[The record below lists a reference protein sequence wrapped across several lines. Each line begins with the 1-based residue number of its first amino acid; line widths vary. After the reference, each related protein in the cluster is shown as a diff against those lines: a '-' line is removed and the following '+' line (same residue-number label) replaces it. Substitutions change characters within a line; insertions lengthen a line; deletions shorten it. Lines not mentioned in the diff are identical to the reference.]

1 MNSELLG
8 WTAAALMVATF
19 ACREARAM
27 RALAVGTNL
36 AFIGYGA
43 LASLTPVL
51 VLHLVLLPVNLWR
64 WAQARGLGADQIGR
78 ICERGGRALC
88 TLALVSL
95 PLLAGCG
102 GGGGGGSAPPPAA
115 ATPPAVQLTEIYR
128 EWGVFE
134 IRAKG
139 RHYQLLEEGETDQNI
154 AVSLD
159 RQLDGGLAFVPPEYP
174 GKSRPQAGVFSRPGG
189 MTFGAYAD
197 APGLSQLNGDDAVGS
212 QSYMNQR
219 QAFRK
224 NAPDAT
230 LEFVVSF
237 VWIDLIDDNPGSPT
251 STECPWQG
259 GGLVDCSRVMEAWV
273 NYFLVVSADADRSGN
288 SYEQHVAYK
297 EGNLRASG
305 WRDHFN
311 HGTDEPPNG
320 GAIKPEAIWNASDF
334 DVLPA
339 YDPLGGQNRLLVMLK
354 RPKVISIPIDTLPV
368 GTEIHVQTFSIAQ
381 SFNHRQRESYA
392 SAYLRDPANAGG
404 APGAEI
410 RTTGLVPV
418 PIQGGAIFDP
428 NGDDTP
434 QCGGPPD
441 PLAGTIGFGQ
451 PSYVEPE
458 IPGRGAPITLVRS
471 GGAKGKVSVRL
482 RTVGGTA
489 TAAVDY
495 ESQDTRLVFLEGQTS
510 LTLRL
515 PILLDPFDEG
525 NETVDLEL
533 SEPRGCAQLG
543 QARAA
548 LTIVEDDGPPPT
560 NTLPVRTVGGTVTG
574 LAGSGLVLEDR
585 AQFIEL
591 PIAANGTFV
600 FNRAYFP
607 GAGYDVRVFTAPSGP
622 AQVCT
627 VSRGSGTVAA
637 ANVTDIAVDCVTPP
651 PPSGLDASFG
661 NGGIATAGPGG
672 EIKAIALQSDGRIVA
687 AIGNVLARYN
697 ANGSLDT
704 TFGSNGSVASVLG
717 ADGNNQIFDVL
728 VQPDGRIVAA
738 GKARTVGA
746 SSLGDDFAAARFNAD
761 GSRDAGFNGGRALQ
775 VDWIGGPDRATR
787 VLLQPDGRIVLAGFA
802 TTTLTSS
809 SDDTGFA
816 VARLNADGTLDS
828 GFGSGGRAAAE
839 IGAIDFGYAAALQP
853 DGKILVAGR
862 VSYSRGDESDVAV
875 VRFNANG
882 TLDTGFGGNG
892 TRTFDLSANWD
903 EATAITV
910 QPDGKLVLAVAYSDA
925 GNFAFGVLRLT
936 TAGERDATFGGNG
949 FVFRHI
955 GSGNDSPTALVLQ
968 ADGRIVLGGYAVNA
982 ATSFDV
988 ALARFETN
996 GTTDS
1001 SFGTGGAQVFDLF
1014 KSADGANDLLLQPDG
1029 RLVAAGSARN
1039 GASLLPLLLRLG
1051 P

>member
-1 MNSELLG
+1 MSYPDVLG
-8 WTAAALMVATF
+8 WLAAALMVATF
-19 ACREARAM
+19 GCREARAM
-27 RALAVGTNL
+27 RPLAVATNL
-36 AFIGYGA
+36 AFIGYGLA
-43 LASLTPVL
+43 ASLVPVL
-51 VLHLVLLPVNLWR
+51 TLHLLLLPINLWR
-64 WAQARGLGADQIGR
+64 CAEVLGAKESFVQLMKLMN
-78 ICERGGRALC
+78 RAAP
-88 TLALVSL
+88 ALV
-95 PLLAGCG
+95 LAACVVLTACG
-102 GGGGGGSAPPPAA
+102 GGGGSDSPPAP

-128 EWGVFE
+128 EWKVWE

-139 RHYQLLEEGETDQNI
+139 RDYQLLEEGETDRNI

-159 RQLDGGLAFVPPEYP
+159 RELDGGLAFVPPEYP

-212 QSYMNQR
+212 QSLLNQR

-237 VWIDLIDDNPGSPT
+237 VWIDLIDDNPEPPT
-251 STECPWQG
+251 HTECSWQAG
-259 GGLVDCSRVMEAWV
+259 GWVADCDRVMEAWV

-297 EGNLRASG
+297 EGNLKASG

-320 GAIKPEAIWNASDF
+320 GAIKPEAIWDASDF

-339 YDPLGGQNRLLVMLK
+339 YDPLGGQNRLLVMLR
-354 RPKVISIPIDTLPV
+354 RPKVVSIPIDTLPV

-381 SFNHRQRESYA
+381 SFNHRQRESFV

-418 PIQGGAIFDP
+418 PIQSGTVFDP

-434 QCGGPPD
+434 RCAGAPD

-471 GGAKGKVSVRL
+471 SGARGKVSVRL
-482 RTVGGTA
+482 RTVGGSA
-489 TAAVDY
+489 TPAVDY
-495 ESQDTRLVFLEGQTS
+495 EPQDARLVFLEGQTS

-515 PILLDPFDEG
+515 PILLDPLDEG
-525 NETVDLEL
+525 DETVGLEL

-543 QARAA
+543 QLRAE
-548 LTIVEDDGPPPT
+548 LTIVEDDGAPPT
-560 NTLPVRTVGGTVTG
+560 TTLPARTVGGTVTG
-574 LAGSGLVLEDR
+574 LVGSGLVLEDR
-585 AQFIEL
+585 AQFVSL
-591 PIAANGTFV
+591 PIAANGSFV

-607 GAGYDVRVFTAPSGP
+607 GTGYDVRVATPPSGP

-627 VSRGSGTVAA
+627 VSRGSGTVAT

-672 EIKAIALQSDGRIVA
+672 EIKAIALQNDGRIVA
-687 AIGNVLARYN
+687 AIGNALARYN

-704 TFGSNGSVASVLG
+704 SFGSNGSVASVLG

-738 GKARTVGA
+738 GKARNAGA

-761 GSRDAGFNGGRALQ
+761 GSRDAGFNGGQPLQ
-775 VDWIGGPDRATR
+775 VDWIGAPDRATR
-787 VLLQPDGRIVLAGFA
+787 ALLQPDGRIVLAGFA

-816 VARLNADGTLDS
+816 LARLNADGTLDS

-839 IGAIDFGYAAALQP
+839 IGSIDFGYAAALQS
-853 DGKILVAGR
+853 DGKIVVAGR
-862 VSYSRGDESDVAV
+862 VSYSRGDESDVGV
-875 VRFNANG
+875 VRFNADG
-882 TLDTGFGGNG
+882 TPDTHFGSNG
-892 TRTFDLSANWD
+892 TRTFDLSTNWD
-903 EATAITV
+903 EATAIAV
-910 QPDGKLVLAVAYSDA
+910 QPDGKLLLAVAYSDA

-936 TAGERDATFGGNG
+936 TGGERDATFGSNG
-949 FVFRHI
+949 FVSRHI
-955 GSGNDSPTALVLQ
+955 GSGNDSPTAIVLQ
-968 ADGRIVLGGYAVNA
+968 SDGRILLGGYAVNA
-982 ATSFDV
+982 TTSFDV
-988 ALARFETN
+988 ALARFNTN

-1001 SFGTGGAQVFDLF
+1001 SFGTAGAQVFDLF
-1014 KSADGANDLLLQPDG
+1014 NSADGANDLLLQSDG

-1039 GASLLPLLLRLG
+1039 GANLLPLLLRLV